1 MANALGSN
9 PLVCDTAGSISAG
22 PIKVKTMIWTGG
34 DIADGD
40 DLEIGFAAAG
50 KQIFDGEA
58 TAADQTLVL
67 TFGDVVMLPSIYLT
81 TIDNGILTIFHG

>member
-22 PIKVKTMIWTGG
+22 PIKIKTMIWTGG

-50 KQIFDGEA
+50 KQIFDG
-58 TAADQTLVL
+58 
-67 TFGDVVMLPSIYLT
+67 
-81 TIDNGILTIFHG
+81 